1 MKISPATKSCS
12 SAGGKSPDASSYL
25 GSLKD
30 SVSVYCSSSAST
42 ENINKKPENNDPEPR
57 KAPLTSRTVVAQSC
71 VDLME
76 AESPRSSRS
85 FPKRFS
91 FLTQESPRKDP
102 SGTEIRT
109 SELQIFVPDPASGRS
124 SDRDQEQEPWEG

>member
-42 ENINKKPENNDPEPR
+42 ENINKKTANNDPEV
-57 KAPLTSRTVVAQSC
+57 TSSEIS
-71 VDLME
+71 M
-76 AESPRSSRS
+76 
-85 FPKRFS
+85 FFS
-91 FLTQESPRKDP
+91 VFSLSV
-102 SGTEIRT
+102 
-109 SELQIFVPDPASGRS
+109 LIFSLSIP
-124 SDRDQEQEPWEG
+124 EYYL